1 MDDKR
6 VDPGDEIRSVGEIE
20 IVDALRDACLYN
32 AIAVRAMGLERTAGV
47 DNNVGPDRCQISR
60 EVAVAVERKGRELGR
75 RVAF

>member
-20 IVDALRDACLYN
+20 IVDALCDACLHN
-32 AIAVRAMGLERTAGV
+32 AIAVRAIGLERTAGV

-60 EVAVAVERKGRELGR
+60 EMAAVLPL
-75 RVAF
+75 